1 MNQTKEKLLQKIK
14 EDLNDLSNTD
24 PVYQKALKHL
34 NQINTE
40 NSTTR
45 SKLH

>member
-24 PVYQKALKHL
+24 PVYQKAFVNCNNNL
-34 NQINTE
+34 NTFV
-40 NSTTR
+40 
-45 SKLH
+45 